1 MSSSSLPATKSSINT
16 SNQLQNFISL
26 PSTSKQQ
33 RFIQPQQSKNQF
45 LEPFLNRK
53 RAYSMQTLY
62 NNQLNPLMDP
72 LMEPLM
78 GIRERSGTMNSNCS
92 TFSNDSLTETINRSM
107 GTSSTAAT
115 STFVSQREMEIAE
128 LLAQWKQQSIANATQ
143 QQLITVV
150 DSLSQQQFNND
161 IFVPSTTNNI
171 SEQFK
176 VIFTIKHNT
185 ILIFLAVATNT
196 NSNNTTS
203 TTTETT
209 I

>member
-1 MSSSSLPATKSSINT
+1 MSSSSLPATKNSINT
-16 SNQLQNFISL
+16 SNQSNQSQNFISL

-33 RFIQPQQSKNQF
+33 RFIQPQQSKKQF

-78 GIRERSGTMNSNCS
+78 GIRERSGTMNSTCS
-92 TFSNDSLTETINRSM
+92 TFSNDSLTETINRSI

-115 STFVSQREMEIAE
+115 STFVPQREMEIAE

-150 DSLSQQQFNND
+150 DSLSQQQQFNND
-161 IFVPSTTNNI
+161 IFVPSTKNNI

-176 VIFTIKHNT
+176 VYLKIKH
-185 ILIFLAVATNT
+185 IIF
-196 NSNNTTS
+196 
-203 TTTETT
+203 
-209 I
+209 